1 MFHRG
6 DSGKRRVMTNQ
17 KLTAGF
23 RIGVLA
29 CLVCFAMVFACA
41 QSERPI
47 AVNIGGGFTPL
58 VGDVSSHLNN
68 GWHMTGGVGYN
79 VRGPL
84 TIGVQFAF
92 NGLGVSRSALMKA
105 AAPSGDSHVLSVTA
119 EPRLQ
124 LPYAHKIKPYL
135 VGGVG
140 YYRRTV
146 NFTRPAMQQVFF
158 FDPFFGFVFPGT
170 IGVNQVLSTVT
181 RSGPGGSLGAGWSVK
196 LGKADT
202 EFFNEARYTY
212 AATGAIPTRMVPLT
226 FGLRF

>member
-1 MFHRG
+1 MG
-6 DSGKRRVMTNQ
+6 
-17 KLTAGF
+17 
-23 RIGVLA
+23 
-29 CLVCFAMVFACA
+29 LVSFAMAFACA
-41 QSERPI
+41 QSERPVAI
-47 AVNIGGGFTPL
+47 NIGGGFTPL

-68 GWHMTGGVGYN
+68 GWHMTGGIGYN

-84 TIGVQFAF
+84 TIGIQAAF
-92 NGLGVSRSALMKA
+92 NGFGVSRSALAKA
-105 AAPSGDSHVLSVTA
+105 AAPNGDSHVWSVTA

-124 LPYAHKIKPYL
+124 LPFAHKIRPYV
-135 VGGVG
+135 VGGAG

-158 FDPFFGFVFPGT
+158 FDPFFGFVFPGV
-170 IGVNQVLSTVT
+170 IGVNRVLSTVS

-202 EFFNEARYTY
+202 EFFTEARYTY
-212 AATGAIPTRMVPLT
+212 AATGTIPTRMVPLT

>member
-1 MFHRG
+1 MKDLKFVT
-6 DSGKRRVMTNQ
+6 SCRVVA
-17 KLTAGF
+17 L
-23 RIGVLA
+23 IG
-29 CLVCFAMVFACA
+29 LVCFATVFVCA
-41 QSERPI
+41 QSERPVAI
-47 AVNIGGGFTPL
+47 NIGGGFTPL

-68 GWHMTGGVGYN
+68 GWHMTGGIGYN

-92 NGLGVSRSALMKA
+92 NGFGVNRSTLMKA
-105 AAPSGDSHVLSVTA
+105 AAPSGDSHVWSVSA
-119 EPRLQ
+119 EPRLE
-124 LPYAHKIKPYL
+124 LPFEHKLKPYV

-146 NFTRPAMQQVFF
+146 NFTRPATQQVFF
-158 FDPFFGFVFPGT
+158 FDPFFGFVFPGV

-181 RSGPGGSLGAGWSVK
+181 RSGPGGSLGVGWSVK
-196 LGKADT
+196 LGKAGT

-212 AATGAIPTRMVPLT
+212 AATGSIPTRMVPVT

>member
-1 MFHRG
+1 
-6 DSGKRRVMTNQ
+6 MTNL
-17 KLTAGF
+17 KLRAKFRAGAL
-23 RIGVLA
+23 IW
-29 CLVCFAMVFACA
+29 LVCLAMVFACA
-41 QSERPI
+41 QSERPVAI
-47 AVNIGGGFTPL
+47 NIGGGFTPL

-92 NGLGVSRSALMKA
+92 NGFGVSRSALMNA
-105 AAPSGDSHVLSVTA
+105 AAPSGDSHVWSVTA

-124 LPYAHKIKPYL
+124 LPFAHRIRPYV

-146 NFTRPAMQQVFF
+146 NFTRPAMQRVFF
-158 FDPFFGFVFPGT
+158 FDPFFGFVFPGV
-170 IGVNQVLSTVT
+170 IGVNQVLSSVT

-196 LGKADT
+196 LGNTDA

-212 AATGAIPTRMVPLT
+212 AATGTIPTRMVPLT

>member
-1 MFHRG
+1 M
-6 DSGKRRVMTNQ
+6 VMTNL

-23 RIGVLA
+23 RIGVLT
-29 CLVCFAMVFACA
+29 CLVCFAMVFAGA
-41 QSERPI
+41 QSERPVAI
-47 AVNIGGGFTPL
+47 NIGGGFTPL

-84 TIGVQFAF
+84 TIGVQVAF
-92 NGLGVSRSALMKA
+92 NGFGVSRSTLMKA
-105 AAPSGDSHVLSVTA
+105 AAPNGDSHVWSVTA

-124 LPYAHKIKPYL
+124 LPYAHKIRPYL

-170 IGVNQVLSTVT
+170 IGVNQVLSTIT

-196 LGKADT
+196 LGKTDT

-212 AATGAIPTRMVPLT
+212 AATGTIPTRMVPLT